1 MTRRVKTL
9 RRVSV
14 GVLGALGLVVYL
26 WPALSAPVV
35 LWSDSA
41 IDLGWARRGE
51 GIFTPVV
58 STHHPPKPGYILFLR
73 AALAAG
79 PDGSAER
86 RIVVLQS
93 LLLWAGIAAAALF
106 VGRRRGP
113 AWGAAVYLALV
124 LMLRWRDASSAV
136 MSEALT
142 AAMFLPLVALL
153 LDPPVRKSRAVLLGV
168 AMSILFLVRPNA
180 GAAALA
186 LGAASLAV
194 HGRARRIGPLLLG
207 FALLCA
213 PIWAVTRV
221 PGDPFRGTAP
231 AFITGSRDYGW
242 TAQAEHPG
250 PEPPPFEQ
258 VRTAWANWKRTLGEP
273 GGDVGRQ
280 LVWRAVHGLLGTE
293 YYDARWSRVYA
304 RMTFLSRTIQ
314 PLLTL
319 ACLAT
324 LIAAPLGGRPRT
336 EKLLGLL
343 LAAMLVAQ
351 GLVLGALPRLALPL
365 LPALILLGISAMP
378 GLDTVPRRLAAVL
391 LFVLLVAACA
401 WQRQAL
407 DWEWGRVEAAGVRIV
422 QTIPRGALP
431 ARGPAVLHVRIA
443 PLVIPTNAA
452 VDVSYGGAILA
463 PTSPT
468 DSRRP
473 YLTVP
478 LPQALLSANRSGP
491 IEIGVESRGG
501 FDEEHFLLF
510 PIVPRPWGAAARRD
524 DSAEISPATGI
535 RSGSL
540 DWWAHPGTE

>member
-1 MTRRVKTL
+1 MNRTVKAMRRA
-9 RRVSV
+9 SV
-14 GVLGALGLVVYL
+14 GVLGALGLAVYL

-79 PDGSAER
+79 PDASAER

-93 LLLWAGIAAAALF
+93 LLLWAGIAAAALL

-142 AAMFLPLVALL
+142 AALFLPLVAVL
-153 LDPPVRKSRAVLLGV
+153 LDPPMRKSRAILLGL
-168 AMSILFLVRPNA
+168 AMSVLFLVRPNA

-207 FALLCA
+207 FALLGVPVWSA
-213 PIWAVTRV
+213 TGV

-250 PEPPPFEQ
+250 PEPPPFAQ
-258 VRTAWANWKRTLGEP
+258 VRTAWASWKRTPGEP
-273 GGDVGRQ
+273 GGDGGRQ
-280 LVWRAVHGLLGTE
+280 IVWRALHGPLGTE
-293 YYDARWSRVYA
+293 YYDARWSRFYE
-304 RMTFLSRTIQ
+304 RMTALSRTIQ

-324 LIAAPLGGRPRT
+324 LIAAPRRGPART
-336 EKLLGLL
+336 EKVLGLL

-365 LPALILLGISAMP
+365 LPALLLLGLSAMP
-378 GLDTVPRRLAAVL
+378 GLDTVSRRLAAALV
-391 LFVLLVAACA
+391 FVLLVAAAA
-401 WQRQAL
+401 WQRQVL
-407 DWEWGRVEAAGVRIV
+407 DWEWGRVEAAGIRIV

-431 ARGPAVLHVRIA
+431 EREPAVLHVRIA
-443 PLVIPTNAA
+443 PLVIPTDAG
-452 VDVSYGGAILA
+452 VDVSYAGATLA
-463 PTSPT
+463 PAMRT
-468 DSRRP
+468 DFERP

-478 LPQALLSANRSGP
+478 LPQAVLSANRSGP
-491 IEIGVESRGG
+491 IEIGVKSRGG

-524 DSAEISPATGI
+524 DSAEISPATGV
-535 RSGSL
+535 RTGSL
-540 DWWAHPGTE
+540 DWWSHPGTE